1 MTITATTGL
10 AAQSTPT
17 TDTATAADSSNKT
30 DSTKSASAIV
40 ADSKQQL
47 NLSIIQA
54 SLVSISS
61 QNDPLSLVYKS
72 AIENINEALKPT
84 LGDNALQNATSQ
96 DNSPEATAGRIVS
109 LTTGLFDLYKKS
121 FPNEDESTVLDRF
134 TKVIQSG
141 VDEGFKEARGM
152 LDSMSVL
159 NGSIADN
166 INKTYDLVTKGLA
179 DFVTA
184 RKAQIAT
191 ASSLTDA
198 ATTTANTASTTDTAT
213 GNSVAGS

>member
-17 TDTATAADSSNKT
+17 TDTTTAADSSNKT
-30 DSTKSASAIV
+30 DSTKSAASSV
-40 ADSKQQL
+40 ADAKQQL
-47 NLSIIQA
+47 NLSIVQA

-84 LGDNALQNATSQ
+84 LGDNAIQNASSQ

-121 FPNEDESTVLDRF
+121 YPNEDESTVLDRF

-152 LDSMSVL
+152 LDGLGVL
-159 NGSIADN
+159 NGSIASN
-166 INKTYDLVTKGLA
+166 IDKTYDLVTKGLA

-198 ATTTANTASTTDTAT
+198 ATADTASTSDTAT
-213 GNSVAGS
+213 ANSVAGS

>member
-17 TDTATAADSSNKT
+17 TNTTTAADSSNKT
-30 DSTKSASAIV
+30 DSTKSASSSI

-84 LGDNALQNATSQ
+84 LGNNAIQNASTQ

-121 FPNEDESTVLDRF
+121 YPNEDESTVLDRF

-141 VDEGFKEARGM
+141 VDAGFKEARGM
-152 LDSMSVL
+152 LDGLGVL
-159 NGSIADN
+159 NGSIASN
-166 INKTYDLVTKGLA
+166 IDKTYDLVTKGLA

-191 ASSLTDA
+191 ASSLTA
-198 ATTTANTASTTDTAT
+198 SATANTASTTDTAT
-213 GNSVAGS
+213 ANSVAGS